1 MGICGRV
8 GKESVT
14 WCEVSVRSSPQG
26 WTRVSAMG
34 LVGGQQFTRIL
45 SMHPAKTV
53 ILAEMGALDQQKVFR
68 VIEVLFEDT
77 VEIP

>member
-1 MGICGRV
+1 MRFPSDRLLKV
-8 GKESVT
+8 GQE
-14 WCEVSVRSSPQG
+14 
-26 WTRVSAMG
+26 SAMG
-34 LVGGQQFTRIL
+34 LVGGQHFTRIL
-45 SMHPAKTV
+45 SMHPAKKV